1 LNKADRAMN
10 LFREMKQLYESGNHE
25 HLKPNV
31 VAYNAV
37 LNACAFCDSDPGGL
51 HQSSHAMEMAHA
63 ILKEVENSSNPFDVK
78 PDQVTYGTFLKV
90 CANHLPDCST
100 RQQIVEMI
108 LRRCQRDGL
117 VGNLVLQQLRSMVS
131 DPDLYQNLVG
141 KSQDQEISVEDL
153 PPSWWRNV
161 VESKQRW
168 RKQQRPWS

>member
-1 LNKADRAMN
+1 
-10 LFREMKQLYESGNHE
+10 
-25 HLKPNV
+25 
-31 VAYNAV
+31 
-37 LNACAFCDSDPGGL
+37 
-51 HQSSHAMEMAHA
+51 
-63 ILKEVENSSNPFDVK
+63 
-78 PDQVTYGTFLKV
+78 
-90 CANHLPDCST
+90 
-100 RQQIVEMI
+100 

-141 KSQDQEISVEDL
+141 KSQDQEILVEDL